1 MPDLTCVKRNKLGEC
16 VEWKKVGDELVA
28 EFREQDKA
36 CNKALWEEWKQK
48 FKERSIKVK
57 LEE

>member
-1 MPDLTCVKRNKLGEC
+1 MLDNTCVRKNELGEC
-16 VEWKKVGDELVA
+16 IEWKKVGNELVA
-28 EFREQDKA
+28 EFKEQDKT
-36 CNKALWEEWKQK
+36 CNKALWDMWKQK